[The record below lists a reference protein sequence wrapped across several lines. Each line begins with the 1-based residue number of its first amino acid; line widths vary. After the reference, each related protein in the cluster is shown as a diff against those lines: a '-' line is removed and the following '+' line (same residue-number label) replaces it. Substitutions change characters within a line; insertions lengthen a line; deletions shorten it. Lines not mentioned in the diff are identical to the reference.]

1 MGNLMDAL
9 HLCGGGYYCL
19 VLGAFYDQHLA
30 FYVAYRTKKDQKI
43 VLLN

>member
-1 MGNLMDAL
+1 MDAP
-9 HLCGGGYYCL
+9 HLCGYYCL